1 MPTPDINELFERL
14 NTLSQSYENDK
25 RAARESSFMEKF
37 GGQFNNDRSLGIA
50 LLNELDRQGIEV
62 GTEAAINAV
71 NEMIDKL
78 RVECSQLLNLIG
90 SAKVQVEEQAQ
101 KIEKIADAV
110 NTTIAEN
117 PDMSLAEPP
126 AEPPVEPPAEPSAE
140 LPAEPPA
147 ESSEEPPAEAPAES
161 SEEPPAE
168 APAESSAEEL
178 PDNQTVSDARMKF
191 INRMKSN
198 RTARQS
204 NSVFKPSRGMIE
216 AAKRG
221 Y

>member
-126 AEPPVEPPAEPSAE
+126 TEPPVEPPTEP
-140 LPAEPPA
+140 PAEPPA
-147 ESSEEPPAEAPAES
+147 ESPTEP
-161 SEEPPAE
+161 
-168 APAESSAEEL
+168 PAESSAEPPAEPPAEEEL

-198 RTARQS
+198 RAARQS

>member
-126 AEPPVEPPAEPSAE
+126 TEPPAEPPVEPPAEPPTESS
-140 LPAEPPA
+140 AEPPA
-147 ESSEEPPAEAPAES
+147 ESPTEPPAES
-161 SEEPPAE
+161 SAEPPAE
-168 APAESSAEEL
+168 PPAEEL

-191 INRMKSN
+191 INKMKSN
-198 RTARQS
+198 RAARQS

>member
-126 AEPPVEPPAEPSAE
+126 TEPLAEPPSESSAEPPAESPTEPPAESSAE
-140 LPAEPPA
+140 PPAEPPA
-147 ESSEEPPAEAPAES
+147 E
-161 SEEPPAE
+161 
-168 APAESSAEEL
+168 EEL
-178 PDNQTVSDARMKF
+178 PDNQTVSDAHMKF

-198 RTARQS
+198 RAARQS
-204 NSVFKPSRGMIE
+204 NSVFRPSRGMIE

>member
-126 AEPPVEPPAEPSAE
+126 TEPPAEPPVEPPAEPPTESSAE
-140 LPAEPPA
+140 SSAEPPAEPPA
-147 ESSEEPPAEAPAES
+147 E
-161 SEEPPAE
+161 
-168 APAESSAEEL
+168 EEL

-198 RTARQS
+198 RAARQS